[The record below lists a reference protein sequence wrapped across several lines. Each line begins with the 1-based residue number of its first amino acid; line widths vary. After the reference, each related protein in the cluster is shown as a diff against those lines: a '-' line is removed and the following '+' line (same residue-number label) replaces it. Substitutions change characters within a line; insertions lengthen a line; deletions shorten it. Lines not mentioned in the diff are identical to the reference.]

1 MPRSR
6 DLDRLKKFEPQREGS
21 QISSTKSHLISYKEG
36 SRWPSREPIADGQL
50 SIKGPLNT
58 IHRFKAMCKAD
69 RRTYADMLEI
79 LMNSLE
85 KNSDV

>member
-1 MPRSR
+1 MPRSL
-6 DLDRLKKFEPQREGS
+6 DLDRLKKFEPKTEES
-21 QISSTKSHLISYKEG
+21 QISNTTSDSFSHQEG
-36 SRWPSREPIADGQL
+36 SRWPSREPIVDGQL

-79 LMNSLE
+79 LMNSFE
-85 KNSDV
+85 KK